1 MSAFHEN
8 TALFPSLWQVIVQL
22 LFFFYLDYF
31 SLRRRRLFST
41 QKGTLNPSVYLKNLD
56 WVSLETHGSR
66 LKKQTYSF
74 FFLFFF
80 LNSIMSCK
88 LWVCEA
94 RCCYEGWGCGPA
106 INDSIRSSSNN
117 DNRNNTDSPTLL
129 TARAEGAR
137 GERETQ
143 FLETDWENITFL
155 ELCLLLLLLSLH
167 LTIILFTATSTLT
180 LIHHHHPPLSLPLLY
195 THWWDSPVCVWVW

>member
-1 MSAFHEN
+1 
-8 TALFPSLWQVIVQL
+8 
-22 LFFFYLDYF
+22 
-31 SLRRRRLFST
+31 
-41 QKGTLNPSVYLKNLD
+41 
-56 WVSLETHGSR
+56 
-66 LKKQTYSF
+66 
-74 FFLFFF
+74 
-80 LNSIMSCK
+80 MSCK

-180 LIHHHHPPLSLPLLY
+180 LIHHHHPPSLSLSLCYIHTDGTHQSAFGFDKWSVLAVHLVVEPAGVAQVVSGAVTSPQRRWGGSTVY
-195 THWWDSPVCVWVW
+195 TLTALWWKTHSDIHQTSYPVQISR